1 MRLVHSAGA
10 GSKESSAMTEI
21 SGPLAALVAVLD
33 GIGPHAVALSGG
45 VDSLT
50 LASAAHTHSIHQTTM
65 FHAVSPAVPVAATAR
80 VTDLSNERSWDL
92 TIVDANEFN
101 NADYMANPVDRCF
114 YCKSDLYG
122 TISGQTTATVVSGTN
137 LDDLADYRP
146 GLEAADQA
154 AVRHPFVEAAI
165 DKETVRQL
173 ATELGLGAMADLPA
187 APCLS
192 SRVETGLA
200 IDAEWLR
207 VIDAVET
214 QLSAE
219 LSPKTVRCRARADRI
234 AIELDKETLSRLSN
248 EQLSQ
253 IQDDVAALWQK
264 VGVTQEVVVS
274 PYRMGSAFLK
284 VLP

>member
-1 MRLVHSAGA
+1 
-10 GSKESSAMTEI
+10 MTEI
-21 SGPLAALVAVLD
+21 SRPLAALVAVLD
-33 GIGPHAVALSGG
+33 DIGPHAVAVSGG

-50 LASAAHTHSIHQTTM
+50 LASAAHSHSTHHTAM
-65 FHAVSPAVPVAATAR
+65 FHAVSPAVPVAATTR

-92 TIVDANEFN
+92 TVVDADEFN

-114 YCKSDLYG
+114 YCKRDLYG
-122 TISGQTTATVVSGTN
+122 AISGQTTATVVSGTN
-137 LDDLADYRP
+137 LDDLDDYRP

-165 DKETVRQL
+165 NKATVRLL
-173 ATELGLGAMADLPA
+173 AGELGLGAMADLPA

-234 AIELDKETLSRLSN
+234 AIELDKETLSGLSK

-253 IQDDVAALWQK
+253 IEDDVAARWRK
-264 VGVTQEVVVS
+264 VGVTRDVVVS